1 MEIWRS
7 KKYKWNKI
15 KRFSS
20 GNLVNHSLLNNFDYS
35 YFGRINS
42 FGLKIFVTLTK
53 RSRDP

>member
-35 YFGRINS
+35 YFRRINS